1 MILRTTYDGGRVFE
15 TLIESSGSARGW
27 GGETAVSMVL
37 HLVALAGAVRATEGV
52 LTSGALR
59 IADTTMIFVTHSPS
73 PARAATPE
81 APSAPPRAPDPLDG
95 VVPPDI
101 LPSDIPRLSM
111 SRGTFNPSAVISL
124 SKQAGIPDG
133 IGGTEPRTGMD
144 GVFMSAEVEV
154 AAEVVAQPE
163 PEFPPLLKHAGVRGY
178 VDLDFVIDASGRV
191 EPSSVRVVA
200 STHDAFVI
208 PATEAILAGVYR
220 PARYRGNAVRQLV
233 RQRVSFQGG

>member
-1 MILRTTYDGGRVFE
+1 MFE
-15 TLIESSGSARGW
+15 TLIESSG
-27 GGETAVSMVL
+27 
-37 HLVALAGAVRATEGV
+37 
-52 LTSGALR
+52 
-59 IADTTMIFVTHSPS
+59 
-73 PARAATPE
+73 
-81 APSAPPRAPDPLDG
+81 PRAPDPLDG

-101 LPSDIPRLSM
+101 VPGDIPPISM

-124 SKQAGIPDG
+124 SKQAGLPDG
-133 IGGTEPRTGMD
+133 SGGTEPRTGMD

-154 AAEVVAQPE
+154 AAEVVVQPK
-163 PEFPPLLKHAGVRGY
+163 PQYPPLLKHAGVSGY

-191 EPSSVRVVA
+191 EPGSVRVVT
-200 STHDAFVI
+200 STHGAFVT